1 MSSWV
6 FISVSL
12 DLRVSGCYGLFVP
25 GTSPA
30 QVTMAALD
38 HWTTVAV
45 EIAHTRS
52 LDETRG
58 AAIQVGGVIIII
70 IIILTSL

>member
-1 MSSWV
+1 
-6 FISVSL
+6 
-12 DLRVSGCYGLFVP
+12 
-25 GTSPA
+25 
-30 QVTMAALD
+30 MAALD